1 MREVE
6 RVHGAKRP
14 HLQRLNA
21 VDHVIDRTRR
31 GSKVKYVIQ
40 LPNVKGPVDVELLEF
55 EVSFAPKVVDV
66 RHPSGEK
73 IVHGYDRVTFREQ
86 SIA

>member
-1 MREVE
+1 
-6 RVHGAKRP
+6 
-14 HLQRLNA
+14 
-21 VDHVIDRTRR
+21 
-31 GSKVKYVIQ
+31 VKYVIQ